1 MINSKFIVN
10 VDPNIMLYNET
21 YYLVIS
27 NILGFNNS
35 PAHAL
40 FIKINDKIF
49 KEDNDLQIFFHSLTQ
64 SKSIDE
70 LSELIADGIPNEF
83 VLGRDYFLSCSL
95 WNYFMNYNND
105 NPYKI
110 IKENADDY
118 RLPDYFDDQY
128 NRINEILYIDVADT
142 NLRYFYDIN
151 KIKDFEFTIE
161 ELKNFVSTF
170 CGIILDNTKFTNI
183 VDTKNLIY
191 KYVLEYFRNNLKDNT
206 SIALDL
212 IFNNTILNDTNAKN
226 SCCNNIQNSTNNEI
240 TNMISIIGTSGAT
253 NISCKEIYEKSML
266 AYLIKMLGDHNFYC
280 DWFFIEFNE
289 NIDPTPNLVL
299 IKKLKKLFEEFRELG
314 YALYWGSGD
323 DNCGCS
329 HRNLSNNS
337 SILNISKENYVIFE
351 NYYKVL
357 LYNEND
363 EVCENKNKIKI
374 YGESFGTILPYIY
387 YV

>member
-1 MINSKFIVN
+1 MADSNFSA
-10 VDPNIMLYNET
+10 
-21 YYLVIS
+21 IS
-27 NILGFNNS
+27 
-35 PAHAL
+35 
-40 FIKINDKIF
+40 
-49 KEDNDLQIFFHSLTQ
+49 T
-64 SKSIDE
+64 
-70 LSELIADGIPNEF
+70 IAQQ
-83 VLGRDYFLSCSL
+83 
-95 WNYFMNYNND
+95 
-105 NPYKI
+105 I
-110 IKENADDY
+110 IKNENRAKNISPISTIAQQVVSNASNAD
-118 RLPDYFDDQY
+118 
-128 NRINEILYIDVADT
+128 NKVTVTDT
-142 NLRYFYDIN
+142 DP
-151 KIKDFEFTIE
+151 
-161 ELKNFVSTF
+161 
-170 CGIILDNTKFTNI
+170 IITKTVGSNT
-183 VDTKNLIY
+183 Y
-191 KYVLEYFRNNLKDNT
+191 
-206 SIALDL
+206 
-212 IFNNTILNDTNAKN
+212 DTNAKN

-329 HRNLSNNS
+329 HRNSSNNS

-387 YV
+387 YM